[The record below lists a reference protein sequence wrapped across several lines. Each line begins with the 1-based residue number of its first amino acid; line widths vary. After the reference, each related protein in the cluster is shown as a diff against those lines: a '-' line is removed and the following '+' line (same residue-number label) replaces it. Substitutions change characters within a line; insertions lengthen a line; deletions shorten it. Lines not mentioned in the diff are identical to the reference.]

1 MPKIVQ
7 FALPPGGT
15 EVQISDNQVALEINS
30 TDAEKYI
37 TLDTTDD
44 ASKVV
49 LLGTHTAADN
59 ESSGLVGI
67 REATPKAPLHI
78 VGTGGSTGMSVDPT
92 QNYSPT
98 VFIEN
103 GSNNTKDRCLMI
115 LNGDGG
121 SGASIDLHHTD
132 SRRLGFSG
140 YGSAAAIFSDNG
152 VPLQIS
158 AVSGQYISFTTGGSE
173 SMRID
178 NDNKVGIGED
188 TPLGADGGSV
198 HIKTADSG
206 VGSVWAN
213 ADEVV
218 VEGSGESGITI
229 LSGNSSGTTSHG
241 ALIFGSQNSNEAGG
255 IRYRHGATGV
265 NNYLEF
271 RAAGEQKA
279 IVTRD
284 GQIGIIGN
292 GSTTAS
298 AMLMARSNM
307 KEQLAGTFTATNG
320 SANLTSGSSTAFFS
334 EIKVGQS
341 IKVGSDVHT
350 VASIASNTQLTMDG
364 TFTGTT
370 GTFSATSDPSLI
382 EALDGKG
389 HILFRVSRDNTL
401 LHTDG
406 TLAATTSTGS
416 ILFCTEMSDSSPG
429 DNCILIGARAGKS
442 STADGIT
449 VVGAQSCE
457 AGTSTETTA
466 LGYYSGNAGPGNKN
480 TLIGSRAGSGL
491 NSNAQSNT
499 LVGHKAGETID
510 GGGSAGQ
517 GDFNVCIGQEADGTQ
532 LAQNQIAIG
541 YQTTCDA
548 NSQARIGDGSNYAEL
563 SFSSTPSSWSFGSDE
578 RIKENVT
585 DTDLGL
591 DFIKALRPIKHTA
604 KNPADWP
611 DEIKPRCFTTR
622 TSRGPDGDE
631 VVEPNP
637 RPEDSDEVI
646 DGLLAQEVKAVCDA
660 QGVSFSGWT
669 EGANGLQ
676 RLQYERF
683 VLPLIESVKTLSSQI
698 ETLKERIEVLEN
710 GN

>member
-1 MPKIVQ
+1 MADAKIISYGKDIG
-7 FALPPGGT
+7 AGT
-15 EVQISDNQVALEINS
+15 TVIPDNQVAVNVES

-49 LLGTHTAADN
+49 LLGTHTEADN
-59 ESSGLVGI
+59 ESSGMVGI

-78 VGTGGSTGMSVDPT
+78 VGTGGSTGMSIDPT

-103 GSNNTKDRCLMI
+103 GSNNTKDRCLLI

-121 SGASIDLHHTD
+121 SGASIDLHNTD

-140 YGSAAAIFSDNG
+140 YDSAAAIFSDNG

-188 TPLGADGGSV
+188 SPLGADGGSV
-198 HIKTADSG
+198 HIKTGDSTE
-206 VGSVWAN
+206 GSVHAN
-213 ADEVV
+213 ADELVI
-218 VEGSGESGITI
+218 EGSSNSGITV
-229 LSGNSSGTTSHG
+229 LSGNSNSTTAHG
-241 ALIFGSQNSNEAGG
+241 ALLFGRKDLNEAGG

-284 GQIGIIGN
+284 GQIGIICN

-298 AMLMARSNM
+298 AMMMARSNM

-541 YQTTCDA
+541 YQTICDA
-548 NSQARIGDGSNYAEL
+548 NFQARIGDGSNPVTID
-563 SFSSTPSSWSFGSDE
+563 FSGSGNSWGTTSDA
-578 RIKENVT
+578 RIKENVQDST
-585 DTDLGL
+585 IGL
-591 DFIKALRPIKHTA
+591 DFVNALRPITHTA

-611 DEIKPRCFTTR
+611 DEIKPKCFTTR
-622 TSRGPDGDE
+622 TSRGPEGDE
-631 VVEPNP
+631 VVDPNP
-637 RPEDSDEVI
+637 RPEDVTSVK

-669 EGANGLQ
+669 EEANGLQ

-683 VLPLIESVKTLSSQI
+683 VLPLIKAVQELTA
-698 ETLKERIEVLEN
+698 RIEVLEN
-710 GN
+710 GD